1 MVFGMSQS
9 VSVIDNYRNLVN
21 SSVAHN
27 VDQQE
32 QILTELTNYF
42 NSNAHS
48 LSTDQRLALADLLF
62 CVMLRCRTEL
72 KIWLSNQ
79 LATNPYVPKFLIYC
93 LALREIEIARPVL
106 EYSRVLNENDL
117 IGLIEISQE
126 SHKLAISRRAN
137 LTYVVVQKLLQQ
149 ANCEIYSVLEKN
161 RSVTKKAWPDKSD
174 QIYDSMSSRDQI
186 AGSY

>member
-1 MVFGMSQS
+1 MSQS
-9 VSVIDNYRNLVN
+9 VSAIDNFRNLVN
-21 SSVAHN
+21 GSVAHN
-27 VDQQE
+27 VEEQE
-32 QILTELTNYF
+32 HILTELTNYF
-42 NSNAHS
+42 NSNAHI
-48 LSTDQRLALADLLF
+48 LSTDQRLALADLIF

-117 IGLIEISQE
+117 IGLVEISNE

-161 RSVTKKAWPDKSD
+161 RSVTKKAWPDKSELL
-174 QIYDSMSSRDQI
+174 YGAVNSRKVMTK
-186 AGSY
+186 SY

>member
-21 SSVAHN
+21 GSVAHN

-32 QILTELTNYF
+32 QILTKLTNYF

-79 LATNPYVPKFLIYC
+79 LATNPYVPKFLI
-93 LALREIEIARPVL
+93 
-106 EYSRVLNENDL
+106 ENDL